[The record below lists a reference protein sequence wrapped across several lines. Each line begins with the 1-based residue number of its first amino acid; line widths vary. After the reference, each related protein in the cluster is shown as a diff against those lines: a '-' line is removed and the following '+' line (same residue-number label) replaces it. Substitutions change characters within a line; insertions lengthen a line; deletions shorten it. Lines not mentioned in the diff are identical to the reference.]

1 MSYKNVGFMPDIAYP
16 RSIYGMPKTHKT
28 SWLHGYI
35 EPLHCF
41 MVQPGDSFSLKLSN
55 IIRMS
60 TPLVPFMD
68 GIVMNVR
75 AVFVPMRLLWT
86 HWEEFI
92 GANKGAGYQ
101 QNTYL
106 FPAQSGVNLSKF
118 SSWNDYANLSL
129 SYKLGKNLHSIN
141 DVLTNTAQFGIP
153 WSVLKERGYYFIW
166 NKLFR
171 STQLQ
176 AEYSID
182 LSDGS
187 IFSTGGNNYRVAAVL
202 TSDVSGGV
210 PLSAN
215 VSGHKLL
222 QVNKMH
228 DYFVDN
234 CLSPQYGESVTIG
247 LSDYAPV
254 VTTDEESRWLAAK
267 DQPGLR
273 FAETTGGFAFASQV
287 LVTNDSAMVSGDGTL
302 QSNPA
307 NNPNAVPINLVAD
320 LTHATATTVNQLRYA
335 FATQRWLERANY
347 GGNNYYSIIAVHF
360 GITNPMARM
369 QMPEYLGGVDYNIN
383 VNQVTNQSG
392 FAAGTTTVLGE
403 VGAVSVTARKDDFIF
418 RKGFT
423 EFGFVYILAYTKH
436 YRSYGQ
442 GIPREDL
449 LVDNKYQL
457 MWPEFMN
464 IGDQKTLIA
473 EIFAGSQTPSDGFG
487 YQEAWAQ
494 YKFFHDTVT
503 GLLNPSLPSGA
514 LGQWSL
520 ADSYSQE
527 PNLSSAWIKEDR
539 NSISRVLKTGA
550 TGPDFIG
557 DFSFKYTASR
567 IINIKKLPG
576 LIDHVG
582 LM

>member
-1 MSYKNVGFMPDIAYP
+1 MSYKNVGFMPDIKYP
-16 RSIYGMPKTHKT
+16 RSIYSMPKTHKT

-41 MVQPGDSFSLKLSN
+41 RVQPGDTFSLKLSN

-75 AVFVPMRLLWT
+75 AVFVPLRLLWT
-86 HWEEFI
+86 NWEEFI

-101 QNTYL
+101 QNSYVL
-106 FPAQSGVNLSKF
+106 PAQGSVNLNSF
-118 SSWNDYANLSL
+118 STWQDYANLSL
-129 SYKLGKNLHSIN
+129 SYKLGKNLHSVN
-141 DVLTNTAQFGIP
+141 GVLTNT
-153 WSVLKERGYYFIW
+153 SVNCSPISILKERGYYFIW

-182 LSDGS
+182 YGGGSVVSDV
-187 IFSTGGNNYRVAAVL
+187 RVANVL
-202 TSDVSGGV
+202 TSDSKTDKYVF
-210 PLSAN
+210 
-215 VSGHKLL
+215 GHKLL
-222 QVNKMH
+222 KVNKMH

-234 CLSPQYGESVTIG
+234 CLSPQYGESVSIG
-247 LSDYAPV
+247 MADYAPIV
-254 VTTDEESRWLAAK
+254 CHPDDVTHALGNDTQIPGVLLTQGDNGALYFDEGELAVST
-267 DQPGLR
+267 GS
-273 FAETTGGFAFASQV
+273 TTGSYTA
-287 LVTNDSAMVSGDGTL
+287 GDFDT
-302 QSNPA
+302 
-307 NNPNAVPINLVAD
+307 VETNLVAD
-320 LTHATATTVNQLRYA
+320 LTRATATTVNQLRYA

-347 GGNNYYSIIAVHF
+347 GGNNYYAIIAVHY
-360 GITNPMARM
+360 GIINPMATM
-369 QMPEYLGGVDYNIN
+369 QMPEYLGGIDYNIN

-392 FAAGTTTVLGE
+392 FASGTTTVLGE

-418 RKGFT
+418 RKSFT
-423 EFGFVYILAYTKH
+423 EFGFVYILGYTKH

-449 LVDNKYQL
+449 LVDSKYQL

-464 IGDQKTLIA
+464 IGDQKTLID
-473 EIFAGSQTPSDGFG
+473 EIFAGTATPGQGFG
-487 YQEAWAQ
+487 YQEAWAE

-514 LGQWSL
+514 ALGQWSL
-520 ADSYSQE
+520 ADYYSSE
-527 PNLSSAWIKEDR
+527 PTLSSSWIQEDR
-539 NSISRVLKTGA
+539 NALTRVLKTGA
-550 TGPDFIG
+550 NGPDFIG
-557 DFSFKYTASR
+557 DFAFKYTASR

-582 LM
+582 LL

>member
-35 EPLHCF
+35 EPLHVF
-41 MVQPGDSFSLKLSN
+41 RVQPGDSFTLKLSN

-68 GIVMNVR
+68 GILMNVR
-75 AVFVPMRLLWT
+75 AVFVPLRLLWS

-101 QNTYL
+101 QNSYL
-106 FPAQSGVNLSKF
+106 LPAQEGVNLSGF
-118 SSWNDYANLSL
+118 SSWSDYANLSL
-129 SYKLGKNLHSIN
+129 SYKLGKNVH
-141 DVLTNTAQFGIP
+141 VLNNSLNNT
-153 WSVLKERGYYFIW
+153 SVYGAPMSLLKERGYYLIW

-182 LSDGS
+182 FGDGTVVS
-187 IFSTGGNNYRVAAVL
+187 NHRTGKVL
-202 TSDVSGGV
+202 TSDSSPVYGASV
-210 PLSAN
+210 F
-215 VSGHKLL
+215 GHKLL
-222 QVNKMH
+222 KVNKLH

-247 LSDYAPV
+247 LSDYAPIMMQNV
-254 VTTDEESRWLAAK
+254 NESATIAANSRFTVNNLEAIAKGAYSDVYGTDVGEI
-267 DQPGLR
+267 
-273 FAETTGGFAFASQV
+273 
-287 LVTNDSAMVSGDGTL
+287 GDT
-302 QSNPA
+302 
-307 NNPNAVPINLVAD
+307 VNLVAD
-320 LTHATATTVNQLRYA
+320 LTRATATTVNQLRYA

-347 GGNNYYSIIAVHF
+347 GGNNYYSIIAVHY
-360 GITNPMARM
+360 GIVNPMARM
-369 QMPEYLGGVDYNIN
+369 QMPEYLGGIEYNIN

-392 FAAGTTTVLGE
+392 FASGVTTDLGE

-418 RKGFT
+418 RKAFT
-423 EFGFVYILAYTKH
+423 EFGFVYILGYTKH

-457 MWPEFMN
+457 LWPEFMN

-473 EIFAGSQTPSDGFG
+473 EIFARSATPLQGFG
-487 YQEAWAQ
+487 YQEAWAE

-503 GLLNPSLPSGA
+503 GLLNPSLPSGS

-520 ADSYSQE
+520 ADNYASE
-527 PNLSSAWIKEDR
+527 PSLSSSWIQEDR
-539 NSISRVLKTGA
+539 NAISRVLKTGA

-557 DFSFKYTASR
+557 DFAFKYTASR

>member
-28 SWLHGYI
+28 SWLHGFI
-35 EPLHCF
+35 EPLHVF
-41 MVQPGDSFSLKLSN
+41 RVQPGDSFTLKLSN

-68 GIVMNVR
+68 GILMNVR
-75 AVFVPMRLLWT
+75 AVFVPMRLLWS

-101 QNTYL
+101 QNSYL
-106 FPAQSGVNLSKF
+106 FPATGKCSTSLWGGE
-118 SSWNDYANLSL
+118 WNDYANLSL
-129 SYKLGKNLHSIN
+129 SYKLGKNIHMIDKNAGGNVSCIPMSI
-141 DVLTNTAQFGIP
+141 
-153 WSVLKERGYYFIW
+153 LKERGYYLIW

-182 LSDGS
+182 FSDGILS
-187 IFSTGGNNYRVAAVL
+187 NGVRHARVL
-202 TSDVSGGV
+202 TSDSLTGQCVE
-210 PLSAN
+210 
-215 VSGHKLL
+215 HELL
-222 QVNKMH
+222 KVNKLH

-254 VTTDEESRWLAAK
+254 NIISNSGTIPAGTNLSTTAPVNAITPTVGSAVK
-267 DQPGLR
+267 
-273 FAETTGGFAFASQV
+273 FSNTTYTQGAH
-287 LVTNDSAMVSGDGTL
+287 
-302 QSNPA
+302 
-307 NNPNAVPINLVAD
+307 LVAD
-320 LTHATATTVNQLRYA
+320 LTEATATTVNQLRYA

-360 GITNPMARM
+360 GIVNPMARM
-369 QMPEYLGGVDYNIN
+369 QMPEYLGGIEYNIN

-392 FAAGTTTVLGE
+392 FDSGVTTNLGE

-418 RKGFT
+418 RKAST
-423 EFGFVYILAYTKH
+423 EFGFVYILGYTKH

-457 MWPEFMN
+457 LWPEFMN

-473 EIFAGSQTPSDGFG
+473 EIFAGSATPLQGFG
-487 YQEAWAQ
+487 YQEAWAE

-503 GLLNPSLPSGA
+503 GLLNPSLPSGS

-520 ADSYSQE
+520 ADNYTTE
-527 PNLSSAWIKEDR
+527 PNLSSSWIQEDR
-539 NSISRVLKTGA
+539 NAISRVLKTGA

-557 DFSFKYTASR
+557 DFAFKYTASR

>member
-1 MSYKNVGFMPDIAYP
+1 MPDINYP
-16 RSIYGMPKTHKT
+16 RSIYSMPKTHKT
-28 SWLHGYI
+28 SFLHGYI

-41 MVQPGDSFSLKLSN
+41 RVQPGDTFGLKLSN

-68 GIVMNVR
+68 GITFSVR
-75 AVFVPMRLLWT
+75 AVFVPLRLLWT

-101 QNTYL
+101 KNTYL
-106 FPAQSGVNLSKF
+106 MPANQINNLNNF
-118 SSWNDYANLSL
+118 SSWTEYANLSL
-129 SYKLGKNLHSIN
+129 SYKLGKNLHQIRNSLEN
-141 DVLTNTAQFGIP
+141 DFTIGVP
-153 WSVLKERGYYFIW
+153 YSVLKERGYYFIW

-182 LSDGS
+182 LGDGATTS
-187 IFSTGGNNYRVAAVL
+187 INGVSVRYAGIL
-202 TSDVSGGV
+202 TSETNKSRT
-210 PLSAN
+210 
-215 VSGHKLL
+215 GHKLL
-222 QVNKMH
+222 KVNKMH

-247 LSDYAPV
+247 LSDYAPIIGINGN
-254 VTTDEESRWLAAK
+254 ESAQIDA
-267 DQPGLR
+267 G
-273 FAETTGGFAFASQV
+273 TVMS
-287 LVTNDSAMVSGDGTL
+287 LVTEDDTAVGELTDLYGVHDYGGGSADTMRVY
-302 QSNPA
+302 
-307 NNPNAVPINLVAD
+307 AD
-320 LTHATATTVNQLRYA
+320 LTRATATTVNQLRYA

-347 GGNNYYSIIAVHF
+347 GGNNYYAIIGVHF
-360 GITNPMARM
+360 GIQNPMATM
-369 QMPEYLGGVDYNIN
+369 QMPQYLGGVEYNIN

-392 FAAGTTTVLGE
+392 FASGTTTVLGE

-418 RKGFT
+418 RHSFT
-423 EFGFVYILAYTKH
+423 EFGFVYILGYTRH
-436 YRSYGQ
+436 FRSYGQ

-457 MWPEFMN
+457 LWPEFMN

-473 EIFAGSQTPSDGFG
+473 EIFAGSDTPLQGFG
-487 YQEAWAQ
+487 YQESWAE

-503 GLLNPSLPSGA
+503 GLMNPSLPSGA

-520 ADSYSQE
+520 ADNYPSE
-527 PNLSSAWIKEDR
+527 PSLSSAWIEEDR
-539 NSISRVLKTGA
+539 DAISRVLKTGA
-550 TGPDFIG
+550 TGPDFIA
-557 DFSFKYTASR
+557 DFNFKYTASR
-567 IINIKKLPG
+567 IINIRKLPG

-582 LM
+582 LL

>member
-35 EPLHCF
+35 EPLHVF
-41 MVQPGDSFSLKLSN
+41 RVQPGDSFTLKLSN

-68 GIVMNVR
+68 GILMNVR
-75 AVFVPMRLLWT
+75 AVFVPMRLLWN

-101 QNTYL
+101 QNSYIL
-106 FPAQSGVNLSKF
+106 PAQQGVNLSGF
-118 SSWNDYANLSL
+118 SSWSDYANLSL
-129 SYKLGKNLHSIN
+129 SYKLGKNFHTIRNSLS
-141 DVLTNTAQFGIP
+141 DSVAFGP
-153 WSVLKERGYYFIW
+153 AFSLLKERGYYFIW

-182 LSDGS
+182 LGDG
-187 IFSTGGNNYRVAAVL
+187 ITGVDSGVTHRYAKVL
-202 TSDVSGGV
+202 TSDSSSTTRVC
-210 PLSAN
+210 
-215 VSGHKLL
+215 HKLL
-222 QVNKMH
+222 KVNKLH

-254 VTTDEESRWLAAK
+254 GVLNTGLANVAQLTDSNIGGTTDSIDPNEFAPLY
-267 DQPGLR
+267 GLY
-273 FAETTGGFAFASQV
+273 Q
-287 LVTNDSAMVSGDGTL
+287 GTPV
-302 QSNPA
+302 QTEK
-307 NNPNAVPINLVAD
+307 LVAD
-320 LTHATATTVNQLRYA
+320 LTQATATTVNQLRYA

-347 GGNNYYSIIAVHF
+347 GGNNYYSIIAVHY
-360 GITNPMARM
+360 GIVNPMARM
-369 QMPEYLGGVDYNIN
+369 QMPEYLGGIEYNIN

-392 FAAGTTTVLGE
+392 FASGVTTDLGE

-418 RKGFT
+418 RKAFT
-423 EFGFVYILAYTKH
+423 EFGFVYILGYTKH

-457 MWPEFMN
+457 LWPEFMN

-473 EIFAGSQTPSDGFG
+473 EIFAGSATPLQGFG
-487 YQEAWAQ
+487 YQEAWAE

-503 GLLNPSLPSGA
+503 GLLNPSLPSGS

-520 ADSYSQE
+520 ADNYSSE
-527 PNLSSAWIKEDR
+527 PNLSSSWIQEDR
-539 NSISRVLKTGA
+539 NAISRVLKTGA

-557 DFSFKYTASR
+557 DFAFKYTASR

>member
-1 MSYKNVGFMPDIAYP
+1 MSYKNVGFMPDINYP
-16 RSIYGMPKTHKT
+16 RSIYHMPKTHKT

-41 MVQPGDSFSLKLSN
+41 RVQPGDTFGLKLSN

-68 GIVMNVR
+68 GITMSVR
-75 AVFVPMRLLWT
+75 AVFVPMRLLWN

-101 QNTYL
+101 QNSYL
-106 FPAQSGVNLSKF
+106 MPAQDGVNLSKF
-118 SSWNDYANLSL
+118 SDWSDYANLCL
-129 SYKLGKNLHSIN
+129 SYKLGKNLHSITPSLN
-141 DVLTNTAQFGIP
+141 NTNVYGPA

-176 AEYSID
+176 SEYSID
-182 LSDGS
+182 LGDG
-187 IFSTGGNNYRVAAVL
+187 IVYDGHRRAKVL
-202 TSDVSGGV
+202 TDDNNQPVNTV
-210 PLSAN
+210 
-215 VSGHKLL
+215 GHKLL
-222 QVNKMH
+222 KVNKMH

-247 LSDYAPV
+247 ISDYAPV
-254 VTTDEESRWLAAK
+254 YGLSDENDDPIMHDIGDA
-267 DQPGLR
+267 R
-273 FAETTGGFAFASQV
+273 FA
-287 LVTNDSAMVSGDGTL
+287 DSLG
-302 QSNPA
+302 
-307 NNPNAVPINLVAD
+307 NPNSGGLGTNSGGSLVLEVGTPGTTPVTIGKTNLVAD
-320 LTHATATTVNQLRYA
+320 LTQATAATVNQLRYA

-347 GGNNYYSIIAVHF
+347 GGNNYYAIIGVHF
-360 GITNPMARM
+360 GIQNPMATM
-369 QMPEYLGGVDYNIN
+369 QMPQYLGGVEYNIN

-392 FAAGTTTVLGE
+392 FASGTTTVLGE

-418 RKGFT
+418 RHSFT
-423 EFGFVYILAYTKH
+423 EFGFVYILGYTRH
-436 YRSYGQ
+436 FRSYGQ

-457 MWPEFMN
+457 LWPEFMN

-473 EIFAGSQTPSDGFG
+473 EIFAGSDTPLQGFG
-487 YQEAWAQ
+487 YQEAWAE

-520 ADSYSQE
+520 ADYYSTE
-527 PNLSSAWIKEDR
+527 PTLSSAWIQEDR
-539 NSISRVLKTGA
+539 NAISRVLKTGA

-582 LM
+582 LL

>member
-1 MSYKNVGFMPDIAYP
+1 MGYKNVGFMPDITYP
-16 RSIYGMPKTHKT
+16 RSIYSMPKTHKT
-28 SWLHGYI
+28 SFLHGYI

-41 MVQPGDSFSLKLSN
+41 RVQPGDTFGLKLSN

-68 GIVMNVR
+68 GITFSVR
-75 AVFVPMRLLWT
+75 AVFVPMRLLWS

-106 FPAQSGVNLSKF
+106 MPANSLVNLNAF
-118 SSWNDYANLSL
+118 SDWSEYANLSL
-129 SYKLGKNLHSIN
+129 SYKLGKNLHCVRN
-141 DVLTNTAQFGIP
+141 VLTPGESNSAPFSI
-153 WSVLKERGYYFIW
+153 LKERGYYFIW

-182 LSDGS
+182 LADGTAYQGS
-187 IFSTGGNNYRVAAVL
+187 RLANVL
-202 TSDVSGGV
+202 TGDAGSTKSRC
-210 PLSAN
+210 
-215 VSGHKLL
+215 GHKLL
-222 QVNKMH
+222 KVNKMH

-247 LSDYAPV
+247 LSDYAPIIAQNGN
-254 VTTDEESRWLAAK
+254 ESATVETLE
-267 DQPGLR
+267 D
-273 FAETTGGFAFASQV
+273 FAIQVKEDIEVGEYSDAFGHSS
-287 LVTNDSAMVSGDGTL
+287 LGD
-302 QSNPA
+302 N
-307 NNPNAVPINLVAD
+307 INLFAD
-320 LTHATATTVNQLRYA
+320 LTRATATTVNQLRYA

-347 GGNNYYSIIAVHF
+347 GGNNYYAIIGVHY
-360 GITNPMARM
+360 GIQNPMATM
-369 QMPEYLGGVDYNIN
+369 QMPQYLGGVEYNIN

-392 FAAGTTTVLGE
+392 FASGTTTVLGE

-418 RKGFT
+418 RHSFT
-423 EFGFVYILAYTKH
+423 EFGFVYILGYTRH
-436 YRSYGQ
+436 FRSYGQ

-457 MWPEFMN
+457 LWPEFMN

-473 EIFAGSQTPSDGFG
+473 EIFAGSDTPLQGFG
-487 YQEAWAQ
+487 YQEAWAE
-494 YKFFHDTVT
+494 YKFFHDTVS

-520 ADSYSQE
+520 ADKYNSE
-527 PNLSSAWIKEDR
+527 PSLSSAWIQEDR
-539 NSISRVLKTGA
+539 DAITRVLKTGA
-550 TGPDFIG
+550 AGPDFIA
-557 DFSFKYTASR
+557 DFNFKYTASR
-567 IINIKKLPG
+567 IINIRKLPG

-582 LM
+582 LL

>member
-1 MSYKNVGFMPDIAYP
+1 MPDIDYP
-16 RSIYGMPKTHKT
+16 RSIYSMPKSHKT

-35 EPLHCF
+35 EPLHVF
-41 MVQPGDSFSLKLSN
+41 RVQPGDSFSLKLSN

-68 GIVMNVR
+68 GIVMNIR
-75 AVFVPMRLLWT
+75 AVFVPLRLLWS

-101 QNTYL
+101 QNEYL
-106 FPAQSGVNLSKF
+106 LPANGVVNLSGF
-118 SSWNDYANLSL
+118 STWADYANLSL
-129 SYKLGKNLHSIN
+129 SYKLGKNLHAITSSIAN
-141 DVLTNTAQFGIP
+141 ADVACAP
-153 WSVLKERGYYFIW
+153 YSVLKERGYYFIW

-176 AEYSID
+176 AEYSIS
-182 LSDGS
+182 LADGAVD
-187 IFSTGGNNYRVAAVL
+187 NANYRYANVL
-202 TSDVSGGV
+202 TGD
-210 PLSAN
+210 SAN
-215 VSGHKLL
+215 NTTISCHKLL
-222 QVNKMH
+222 KVNKMH

-254 VTTDEESRWLAAK
+254 KLEAIATAD
-267 DQPGLR
+267 
-273 FAETTGGFAFASQV
+273 GGS
-287 LVTNDSAMVSGDGTL
+287 
-302 QSNPA
+302 PA
-307 NNPNAVPINLVAD
+307 NDAISGFTAIDAMALPGDQSALTATGTDATSKLVVD
-320 LTHATATTVNQLRYA
+320 LTQATAATVNQLRNA

-360 GITNPMARM
+360 GIVNPMATM
-369 QMPEYLGGVDYNIN
+369 QMPEYLGGCSYNIN

-392 FAAGTTTVLGE
+392 FASGVTTVLGE

-418 RKGFT
+418 RKAFT
-423 EFGFVYILAYTKH
+423 EFGFVYILGYTKH
-436 YRSYGQ
+436 FRSYGQ

-457 MWPEFMN
+457 LWPEFMN
-464 IGDQKTLIA
+464 LGDQKTFIA
-473 EIFAGSQTPSDGFG
+473 EIFAGSQTPLQGFG
-487 YQEAWAQ
+487 YQEAWAE
-494 YKFFHDTVT
+494 YKFFHDTVS

-520 ADSYSQE
+520 ADSYGNE
-527 PNLSSAWIKEDR
+527 PSLSSSWIQEDR
-539 NSISRVLKTGA
+539 NAISRVLKTGA

-557 DFSFKYTASR
+557 DFAFKYTASR

-582 LM
+582 LL

>member
-16 RSIYGMPKTHKT
+16 RSIYSMPKTHKT

-35 EPLHCF
+35 EPLHVF
-41 MVQPGDSFSLKLSN
+41 RVQPGDSFTLKLSN

-68 GIVMNVR
+68 GIIMNVR
-75 AVFVPMRLLWT
+75 AVFVPLRLLWS

-101 QNTYL
+101 QNSYIL
-106 FPAQSGVNLSKF
+106 PAQSPVNLSGF
-118 SSWNDYANLSL
+118 SSWSDYANLSL
-129 SYKLGKNLHSIN
+129 SYKLGKSLHSIKN
-141 DVLTNTAQFGIP
+141 DLNNTAVGGVPF
-153 WSVLKERGYYFIW
+153 SLLKERGYYFIW

-182 LSDGS
+182 FGDGVKTNHQILGPIS
-187 IFSTGGNNYRVAAVL
+187 EANVL
-202 TSDVSGGV
+202 TSDTGNTVKRCC
-210 PLSAN
+210 
-215 VSGHKLL
+215 HKLL
-222 QVNKMH
+222 KVNKLH

-234 CLSPQYGESVTIG
+234 CLAPQYGESVTIG

-254 VTTDEESRWLAAK
+254 KLLPDVVGTKIDAESELALKAGADISADSETPALAK
-267 DQPGLR
+267 WQY
-273 FAETTGGFAFASQV
+273 EAS
-287 LVTNDSAMVSGDGTL
+287 GYGTF
-302 QSNPA
+302 
-307 NNPNAVPINLVAD
+307 VAD
-320 LTHATATTVNQLRYA
+320 LTQATAATVNQLRYA

-347 GGNNYYSIIAVHF
+347 GGNNYYSIIAVHY
-360 GITNPMARM
+360 GIVNPMARM
-369 QMPEYLGGVDYNIN
+369 QMPEYLGGIEYNIN

-392 FAAGTTTVLGE
+392 FASGVTTDLGE

-418 RKGFT
+418 RKAFT
-423 EFGFVYILAYTKH
+423 EFGFVYILGYTKH

-457 MWPEFMN
+457 LWPEFMN

-473 EIFAGSQTPSDGFG
+473 EIFAGSATPLQGFG
-487 YQEAWAQ
+487 YQEAWAE

-503 GLLNPSLPSGA
+503 GLLNPSLPSGS

-520 ADSYSQE
+520 ADNYTSE
-527 PNLSSAWIKEDR
+527 PSLSSSWIQEDR
-539 NSISRVLKTGA
+539 NAISRVLKTGA

-557 DFSFKYTASR
+557 DFAFKYTASR

>member
-16 RSIYGMPKTHKT
+16 RSIYSMPKTHKT

-35 EPLHCF
+35 EPLHVF
-41 MVQPGDSFSLKLSN
+41 RVQPGDSFTLKLSN

-68 GIVMNVR
+68 GILMNVR

-101 QNTYL
+101 QNSYIL
-106 FPAQSGVNLSKF
+106 PAQSATNLSNF
-118 SSWNDYANLSL
+118 SDWSEYANLSL
-129 SYKLGKNLHSIN
+129 SYKLGKNIHSIN
-141 DVLTNTAQFGIP
+141 NSLSNTVNGVP

-176 AEYSID
+176 SEYSIEFG
-182 LSDGS
+182 DGNIYTS
-187 IFSTGGNNYRVAAVL
+187 GGVTYHTGKIL
-202 TSDVSGGV
+202 TSDSTTN
-210 PLSAN
+210 LIC
-215 VSGHKLL
+215 GHKLL
-222 QVNKMH
+222 KVNKLH

-234 CLSPQYGESVTIG
+234 CLSPQYGDSVTIG

-254 VTTDEESRWLAAK
+254 GILRNGNGPDPLTAGTDMSSNDDVPDNGYLALKANTNINK
-267 DQPGLR
+267 FGP
-273 FAETTGGFAFASQV
+273 FKSV
-287 LVTNDSAMVSGDGTL
+287 LYQSGSGDMDAGD
-302 QSNPA
+302 
-307 NNPNAVPINLVAD
+307 LVAD
-320 LTHATATTVNQLRYA
+320 LTKATAATVNQLRYA

-360 GITNPMARM
+360 GIVNPMARM
-369 QMPEYLGGVDYNIN
+369 QMPEYLGGIEYNIN

-392 FAAGTTTVLGE
+392 FASGVTTDLGE

-418 RKGFT
+418 RKAFT
-423 EFGFVYILAYTKH
+423 EFGFVYILGYTKH

-457 MWPEFMN
+457 LWPEFMN
-464 IGDQKTLIA
+464 IGDQKTLIG
-473 EIFAGSQTPSDGFG
+473 EIFAGSATPLQGFG
-487 YQEAWAQ
+487 YQEAWAE

-503 GLLNPSLPSGA
+503 GLLNPSLPSGS

-520 ADSYSQE
+520 ADNYTTE
-527 PNLSSAWIKEDR
+527 PNLSSSWIQEDR
-539 NSISRVLKTGA
+539 NAISRVLKTGA
-550 TGPDFIG
+550 NGPDFIG
-557 DFSFKYTASR
+557 DFAFKYTASR

>member
-1 MSYKNVGFMPDIAYP
+1 MSYQNVGFMPDINYP
-16 RSIYGMPKTHKT
+16 RSIYHMPKTHKT

-41 MVQPGDSFSLKLSN
+41 RVQPGDTFGLKLSN

-68 GIVMNVR
+68 GITMSVR
-75 AVFVPMRLLWT
+75 AVFVPMRLLWN

-106 FPAQSGVNLSKF
+106 MPVNQGVNLFGF
-118 SSWNDYANLSL
+118 SSWDDYANLSL
-129 SYKLGKNLHSIN
+129 SYKLGKNLHSIRN
-141 DVLTNTAQFGIP
+141 VLTNGDTFGP
-153 WSVLKERGYYFIW
+153 AFSLLKERGYYFIW

-176 AEYSID
+176 PEYSID
-182 LSDGS
+182 FGDGLTAS
-187 IFSTGGNNYRVAAVL
+187 SGGLTYRVGKVL
-202 TSDVSGGV
+202 TSDSSPKDRVC
-210 PLSAN
+210 
-215 VSGHKLL
+215 HKLL
-222 QVNKMH
+222 KVNKMH

-247 LSDYAPV
+247 MSDYAPV
-254 VTTDEESRWLAAK
+254 YAQSGADSLTGATDLS
-267 DQPGLR
+267 GLEIR
-273 FAETTGGFAFASQV
+273 EYYGSAWQTPDANKGFLGHDNSGEV
-287 LVTNDSAMVSGDGTL
+287 WSNDDG
-302 QSNPA
+302 SDF
-307 NNPNAVPINLVAD
+307 VPSKLITPSNLVAD
-320 LTHATATTVNQLRYA
+320 LTKATATTVNQLRYA

-347 GGNNYYSIIAVHF
+347 GGNNYYAIIGVHF
-360 GITNPMARM
+360 GIQNPMATM
-369 QMPEYLGGVDYNIN
+369 QMPQYLGGVEYNIN

-392 FAAGTTTVLGE
+392 FESGTTTVLGE

-418 RKGFT
+418 RHSFT
-423 EFGFVYILAYTKH
+423 EFGFVYILGYTRH
-436 YRSYGQ
+436 FRSYGQ

-449 LVDNKYQL
+449 LVDNKYEL
-457 MWPEFMN
+457 LWPEFMN

-473 EIFAGSQTPSDGFG
+473 EIFAGSDTPLQGFG
-487 YQEAWAQ
+487 YQEAWAE

-514 LGQWSL
+514 LSQWSL
-520 ADSYSQE
+520 ADNYVTE
-527 PNLSSAWIKEDR
+527 PSLSSAWIQEDR
-539 NSISRVLKTGA
+539 NAISRVLKTGA
-550 TGPDFIG
+550 NGPDFIG

-582 LM
+582 LL

>member
-1 MSYKNVGFMPDIAYP
+1 MSYKNVGFMPDINYP
-16 RSIYGMPKTHKT
+16 RSIYQMPKTHKT
-28 SWLHGYI
+28 SMLHGFI
-35 EPLHCF
+35 EPLHVF
-41 MVQPGDSFSLKLSN
+41 RVMPGDSFSLKVSD

-68 GIVMNVR
+68 GIVFNIR
-75 AVFVPMRLLWT
+75 AVFVPMRLLWN

-101 QNTYL
+101 QNNYL
-106 FPAQSGVNLSKF
+106 FPANEEICLKDF
-118 SSWNDYANLSL
+118 SSVNDYANLSL
-129 SYKLGKNLHSIN
+129 SYKLGKNLHNRVTISSDSTVRGLPVSI
-141 DVLTNTAQFGIP
+141 
-153 WSVLKERGYYFIW
+153 LKERGYYFIW

-182 LSDGS
+182 LGDGQL
-187 IFSTGGNNYRVAAVL
+187 TGSPGYYRWANVL
-202 TSDVSGGV
+202 TSDGGV
-210 PLSAN
+210 QN
-215 VSGHKLL
+215 KVFGHKLL
-222 QVNKMH
+222 KVNKMH

-234 CLSPQYGESVTIG
+234 CLSPQYGESVEIG

-254 VTTDEESRWLAAK
+254 GVLRNEYGPNPLTVGTDMSSQNTTPDNGYLALEANTAANEFGPFKSVLYES
-267 DQPGLR
+267 G
-273 FAETTGGFAFASQV
+273 E
-287 LVTNDSAMVSGDGTL
+287 GDYDAGK
-302 QSNPA
+302 
-307 NNPNAVPINLVAD
+307 IVAD
-320 LTHATATTVNQLRYA
+320 LTKATATTVNQLRYA

-347 GGNNYYSIIAVHF
+347 GGNNYYSIIAVHY
-360 GITNPMARM
+360 GIINPMASM
-369 QMPEYLGGVDYNIN
+369 QMPEYLGGISYNLN

-392 FAAGTTTVLGE
+392 FESGTTTVLGE

-436 YRSYGQ
+436 FRSYGQ

-457 MWPEFMN
+457 LWPEFMN

-473 EIFAGSQTPSDGFG
+473 EIFAGSDNPSNGFG
-487 YQEAWAQ
+487 YQESWAE

-503 GLLNPSLPSGA
+503 GLMNPSLPSGS
-514 LGQWSL
+514 LGQWTL
-520 ADSYSQE
+520 ADNYESE
-527 PNLSSAWIKEDR
+527 PSLSSSWIQEDR
-539 NSISRVLKTGA
+539 NAISRVLKTGA
-550 TGPDFIG
+550 TGPDFIA
-557 DFSFKYTASR
+557 DFSFKYTVSR
-567 IINIKKLPG
+567 IINIRKLPG

-582 LM
+582 LL

>member
-28 SWLHGYI
+28 SWLHGFI

-41 MVQPGDSFSLKLSN
+41 LVQPGDSFALKLSN

-75 AVFVPMRLLWT
+75 AVYVPLRLLWT
-86 HWEEFI
+86 HWEEYI

-101 QNTYL
+101 QNSYIL
-106 FPAQSGVNLSKF
+106 PAQGAVNLSGF

-129 SYKLGKNLHSIN
+129 SYKLGKNFHSIN
-141 DVLTNTAQFGIP
+141 NALTDNGVLGIP

-182 LSDGS
+182 LGDGD
-187 IFSTGGNNYRVAAVL
+187 TGSSGGVTYRRANIL
-202 TSDVSGGV
+202 TSDGKA
-210 PLSAN
+210 SA
-215 VSGHKLL
+215 SICGHKLL

-254 VTTDEESRWLAAK
+254 ITTDDQDYWTPAK
-267 DQPGLR
+267 DQPSLL
-273 FAETTGGFAFASQV
+273 FQDTTGGFGFASKV
-287 LVTNDSAMVSGDGTL
+287 LVTDGDSALSGDGTL
-302 QSNPA
+302 QSNPGA
-307 NNPNAVPINLVAD
+307 TPHAVPINLVAD
-320 LTHATATTVNQLRYA
+320 LTKATATTVNQLRYA

-392 FAAGTTTVLGE
+392 FQAGTTTVLGE

-457 MWPEFMN
+457 LWPEFMN

-473 EIFAGSQTPSDGFG
+473 EIFAGSSTPSQGFG
-487 YQEAWAQ
+487 YQESWAQ

-520 ADSYSQE
+520 ADYYSSE
-527 PNLSSAWIKEDR
+527 PTLSSAWIKEDR

-582 LM
+582 LL

>member
-16 RSIYGMPKTHKT
+16 RSIFGMPKTHKT
-28 SWLHGYI
+28 SWLHGDLV
-35 EPLHCF
+35 PLHCF
-41 MVQPGDSFSLKLSN
+41 RVQPGDSFSLKLSN

-101 QNTYL
+101 QNTYIL
-106 FPAQSGVNLSKF
+106 PAQEYVNLNKF
-118 SSWNDYANLSL
+118 TSWANYANSSL
-129 SYKLGKNLHSIN
+129 SYQLGKNLHVIN
-141 DVLTNTAQFGIP
+141 NSLNNIAVGGVPF
-153 WSVLKERGYYFIW
+153 SVLKERGYYFIW

-176 AEYSID
+176 AEYSVEFG
-182 LSDGS
+182 DGQ
-187 IFSTGGNNYRVAAVL
+187 IGHNDGVAYRYAKIL
-202 TSDVSGGV
+202 TSDSD
-210 PLSAN
+210 SKDIT
-215 VSGHKLL
+215 GHRLL
-222 QVNKMH
+222 KVNKMH

-254 VTTDEESRWLAAK
+254 VVQHSTAYPNNGYRVLGVDPGSDWNTAGEDDLSVRGLSFSNNVDTQDDTSFLA
-267 DQPGLR
+267 
-273 FAETTGGFAFASQV
+273 
-287 LVTNDSAMVSGDGTL
+287 
-302 QSNPA
+302 
-307 NNPNAVPINLVAD
+307 PNKSVKIVAD
-320 LTHATATTVNQLRYA
+320 LTRATATTVNQLRYA

-360 GITNPMARM
+360 GIMNPMATM
-369 QMPEYLGGVDYNIN
+369 QMPEYLGGVEYNIN

-392 FAAGTTTVLGE
+392 FASGTTTVLGE

-423 EFGFVYILAYTKH
+423 EFGFVYILGYTKH
-436 YRSYGQ
+436 FRSYGQ

-449 LVDNKYQL
+449 LVDDKYQL

-473 EIFAGSQTPSDGFG
+473 EIFAGSLTPSQGFG
-487 YQEAWAQ
+487 FQESWAE
-494 YKFFHDTVT
+494 YKFFHDTVS
-503 GLLNPSLPSGA
+503 GLLNPSLPSGS

-520 ADSYSQE
+520 ADSYATE
-527 PNLSSAWIKEDR
+527 PSLSSSWLQEDR
-539 NSISRVLKTGA
+539 NAISRVLKTGA

-582 LM
+582 LL

>member
-1 MSYKNVGFMPDIAYP
+1 MPDINYP
-16 RSIYGMPKTHKT
+16 RSIYKMPKTHKT
-28 SWLHGYI
+28 SFLHGFI
-35 EPLHCF
+35 EPLHVF
-41 MVQPGDSFSLKLSN
+41 RVQPGDSISLKLSD

-68 GIVMNVR
+68 GIIMNVR
-75 AVFVPMRLLWT
+75 AVFVPMRLLWN

-106 FPAQSGVNLSKF
+106 FPANGPVHLSKF
-118 SSWNDYANLSL
+118 SSWSDYANLSL
-129 SYKLGKNLHSIN
+129 SYKLGKNLHAIKGDLN
-141 DVLTNTAQFGIP
+141 DSATNGPA

-176 AEYSID
+176 PEYSID
-182 LSDGS
+182 FGDGAVSPQGVRYAS
-187 IFSTGGNNYRVAAVL
+187 IL
-202 TSDVSGGV
+202 TSDS
-210 PLSAN
+210 PSAGTFLTDKIC
-215 VSGHKLL
+215 GHKLL
-222 QVNKMH
+222 KVNKLH

-254 VTTDEESRWLAAK
+254 IGTTNYFGSSVQENEELSIRNMDDIDNANS
-267 DQPGLR
+267 
-273 FAETTGGFAFASQV
+273 TTRLEWQFGANASGQ
-287 LVTNDSAMVSGDGTL
+287 
-302 QSNPA
+302 
-307 NNPNAVPINLVAD
+307 LVAD
-320 LTHATATTVNQLRYA
+320 LTKATATTVNQLRYA

-360 GITNPMARM
+360 GIVNPMARM
-369 QMPEYLGGVDYNIN
+369 QMPEYLGGLEYNIN

-392 FAAGTTTVLGE
+392 FESGVTTSLGE

-423 EFGFVYILAYTKH
+423 EFGFVYILGYTKH
-436 YRSYGQ
+436 FRSYGQ

-473 EIFAGSQTPSDGFG
+473 EIFAGSNTPSAGFG
-487 YQEAWAQ
+487 YQEAWAE

-503 GLLNPSLPSGA
+503 GLLNPSLPSGS

-520 ADSYSQE
+520 ADNYSQE
-527 PNLSSAWIKEDR
+527 PNLSSAWIQEDR
-539 NSISRVLKTGA
+539 NAISRVLKTGA
-550 TGPDFIG
+550 NGPDFIG
-557 DFSFKYTASR
+557 DFAFDYSVSR

>member
-16 RSIYGMPKTHKT
+16 RSIYTMPKTHKT
-28 SWLHGYI
+28 SWLHGFI
-35 EPLHCF
+35 EPLHVF
-41 MVQPGDSFSLKLSN
+41 RVQPGDSFTLKLYN

-68 GIVMNVR
+68 GILMNVR
-75 AVFVPMRLLWT
+75 AVYVPMRLLWT

-106 FPAQSGVNLSKF
+106 LPATGKCSTALWGGT
-118 SSWNDYANLSL
+118 WDDYANLSL
-129 SYKLGKNLHSIN
+129 SYKLGKNIHMIDKTAVGNVNCVPMSI
-141 DVLTNTAQFGIP
+141 
-153 WSVLKERGYYFIW
+153 LKERGYYFIW

-176 AEYSID
+176 SEYSID
-182 LSDGS
+182 FSDGLVS
-187 IFSTGGNNYRVAAVL
+187 NGIRQARVL
-202 TSDVSGGV
+202 TSDNLTGK
-210 PLSAN
+210 ATE
-215 VSGHKLL
+215 HELL
-222 QVNKMH
+222 KVNKLH

-234 CLSPQYGESVTIG
+234 CLSPQYGQSVTIG
-247 LSDYAPV
+247 LSDFAPV
-254 VTTDEESRWLAAK
+254 VVAPTSASGAVGTSALSIGRLSTTPSSLTVGEIDPVGIGLSSTAAGNRA
-267 DQPGLR
+267 P
-273 FAETTGGFAFASQV
+273 
-287 LVTNDSAMVSGDGTL
+287 
-302 QSNPA
+302 
-307 NNPNAVPINLVAD
+307 LVAD
-320 LTHATATTVNQLRYA
+320 LTQATAATVNQLRYA

-360 GITNPMARM
+360 GIVNPMATM
-369 QMPEYLGGVDYNIN
+369 QMPEYLGGIEYNIN

-392 FAAGTTTVLGE
+392 FASGVTTDLGE

-418 RKGFT
+418 RKAFT
-423 EFGFVYILAYTKH
+423 EFGFVYILGYTKH
-436 YRSYGQ
+436 FRSYGQ

-449 LVDNKYQL
+449 LVDNKYEL
-457 MWPEFMN
+457 LWPEFMN

-473 EIFAGSQTPSDGFG
+473 EIFAGSATPLQGFG
-487 YQEAWAQ
+487 FQEAWAE

-503 GLLNPSLPSGA
+503 GLLNPSLPSGS

-520 ADSYSQE
+520 ADNYTSE
-527 PNLSSAWIKEDR
+527 PNLSSSWISEDR
-539 NSISRVLKTGA
+539 NAISRVLKTGV

-557 DFSFKYTASR
+557 DFAFKYTASR

>member
-75 AVFVPMRLLWT
+75 AVFVPMRLIWT

-101 QNTYL
+101 TNSYL
-106 FPAQSGVNLSKF
+106 LPANQVVALNGF
-118 SSWNDYANLSL
+118 DSWNDYANLSL
-129 SYKLGKNLHSIN
+129 SYKLGKNLHVVRNNLEANNS
-141 DVLTNTAQFGIP
+141 FMSP
-153 WSVLKERGYYFIW
+153 YSVLKERGYYFIW

-176 AEYSID
+176 SEYSID
-182 LSDGS
+182 FGDGTTSVISDH
-187 IFSTGGNNYRVAAVL
+187 TYRIAGIL
-202 TSDVSGGV
+202 TSDTNSTKRC
-210 PLSAN
+210 
-215 VSGHKLL
+215 GHKLL

-267 DQPGLR
+267 DRPGLR
-273 FAETTGGFAFASQV
+273 LAETTGGFAWSSQV
-287 LVTNDSAMVSGDGTL
+287 LVTNDNAMLTSDGIL
-302 QSNPA
+302 QANPG

-320 LTHATATTVNQLRYA
+320 LTQATATTVNQLRYA

-360 GITNPMARM
+360 GVTNPMARM

-442 GIPREDL
+442 GFPREDL

-464 IGDQKTLIA
+464 IGDQKTLIE
-473 EIFAGSQTPSDGFG
+473 EIFAGTATPGVGFG

-520 ADSYSQE
+520 ADYYSSE

-539 NSISRVLKTGA
+539 NAISRVLKTGA

-582 LM
+582 LL

>member
-1 MSYKNVGFMPDIAYP
+1 MSYKNVGYMPDINYP
-16 RSIYGMPKTHKT
+16 RSIYSMPKTHKT
-28 SWLHGYI
+28 SWLHGYL
-35 EPLHCF
+35 EPLHVF
-41 MVQPGDSFSLKLSN
+41 RVQPGDTFSLKLSN

-75 AVFVPMRLLWT
+75 AVFVPCRLLWN

-106 FPAQSGVNLSKF
+106 FPAQQGVNLNKF
-118 SSWNDYANLSL
+118 SSWNQYANLSL
-129 SYKLGKNLHSIN
+129 SYKLGKNLHSIRN
-141 DVLTNTAQFGIP
+141 GLENTYSAGAPFSI
-153 WSVLKERGYYFIW
+153 LKERGYYFIW

-176 AEYSID
+176 PEYSID
-182 LSDGS
+182 FTDGS
-187 IFSTGGNNYRVAAVL
+187 TALVDGTVYRQASVL
-202 TSDVSGGV
+202 TSDSNQ
-210 PLSAN
+210 SRN
-215 VSGHKLL
+215 VCGHTLL
-222 QVNKMH
+222 RVNKMH

-247 LSDYAPV
+247 LSDYAPIGIIPNGIGLEAGDNISYGSESQIGRFLYADEDAAAGSYSPV
-254 VTTDEESRWLAAK
+254 ELGVNDGLATT
-267 DQPGLR
+267 LR
-273 FAETTGGFAFASQV
+273 RGR
-287 LVTNDSAMVSGDGTL
+287 
-302 QSNPA
+302 
-307 NNPNAVPINLVAD
+307 LVAD
-320 LTHATATTVNQLRYA
+320 LTQATAATVNQLRYA

-347 GGNNYYSIIAVHF
+347 GGNNYYAILAVHY
-360 GITNPMARM
+360 GIINPMATL
-369 QMPEYLGGVDYNIN
+369 QMPEYLGGIDYNIN

-392 FAAGTTTVLGE
+392 FDSGVTTVLGE

-418 RKGFT
+418 RKSFT
-423 EFGFVYILAYTKH
+423 DFGFVYILGYTKH
-436 YRSYGQ
+436 FRSYGQ

-449 LVDNKYQL
+449 LVDNKYQI

-473 EIFAGSQTPSDGFG
+473 EIFAGSSTPLQGFG
-487 YQEAWAQ
+487 YQESWAE

-520 ADSYSQE
+520 ADYYTQE
-527 PNLSSAWIKEDR
+527 PTLSSSWILEDR
-539 NSISRVLKTGA
+539 NAISRVLKTGA

-582 LM
+582 LL

>member
-1 MSYKNVGFMPDIAYP
+1 MSYKNVGFMPDIDYP
-16 RSIYGMPKTHKT
+16 RSIYSMPKSHKT

-41 MVQPGDSFSLKLSN
+41 RVQPGDSFSLKLSN

-75 AVFVPMRLLWT
+75 AVFVPLRLLWN

-101 QNTYL
+101 QTEYL
-106 FPAQSGVNLSKF
+106 FPANEEFCLKNFTDV
-118 SSWNDYANLSL
+118 NDYANLSL
-129 SYKLGKNLHSIN
+129 SYKLGKNLHNRVTIGQDATVRGLPVS
-141 DVLTNTAQFGIP
+141 L
-153 WSVLKERGYYFIW
+153 LKERGYYFIW

-176 AEYSID
+176 PEYSID
-182 LSDGS
+182 FGDGGA
-187 IFSTGGNNYRVAAVL
+187 TGSPNFYRFANVL
-202 TSDVSGGV
+202 TDDGG
-210 PLSAN
+210 AQAKCF
-215 VSGHKLL
+215 GHKLL
-222 QVNKMH
+222 KVNKMH

-234 CLSPQYGESVTIG
+234 CLSPQYGESVTIS

-254 VTTDEESRWLAAK
+254 RLEAVATAD
-267 DQPGLR
+267 
-273 FAETTGGFAFASQV
+273 GGS
-287 LVTNDSAMVSGDGTL
+287 
-302 QSNPA
+302 PA
-307 NNPNAVPINLVAD
+307 NDPVSLTAIDALALPGDRSDLSAIGTDATSKLVAD
-320 LTHATATTVNQLRYA
+320 LTQATVATVNQLRNA

-360 GITNPMARM
+360 GIVNPMATM
-369 QMPEYLGGVDYNIN
+369 QMPEYLGGCSYNIN

-392 FAAGTTTVLGE
+392 FASGVTTVLGE

-418 RKGFT
+418 RKAFT

-436 YRSYGQ
+436 FRSYGQ

-457 MWPEFMN
+457 LWPEFMN
-464 IGDQKTLIA
+464 LGDQKTLLG
-473 EIFAGSQTPSDGFG
+473 EIFAGSATPLQGFG
-487 YQEAWAQ
+487 YQEAWAE
-494 YKFFHDTVT
+494 YKFFHDTVS
-503 GLLNPSLPSGA
+503 GLLNPSLGSGS

-520 ADSYSQE
+520 ADNYGSE
-527 PNLSSAWIKEDR
+527 PSLSSSWLEEDR
-539 NSISRVLKTGA
+539 NAISRVLKTGA
-550 TGPDFIG
+550 NGPDFIG
-557 DFSFKYTASR
+557 DFAFKYTASR

-582 LM
+582 LL

>member
-1 MSYKNVGFMPDIAYP
+1 MAYKNVGFMPDINYP
-16 RSIYGMPKTHKT
+16 RSIYNMPKSHKT
-28 SWLHGYI
+28 SMLHGFI
-35 EPLHCF
+35 EPLHVF
-41 MVQPGDSFSLKLSN
+41 RVQPGDTISLKLSN

-68 GIVMNVR
+68 GITMSVR

-101 QNTYL
+101 QLSYL
-106 FPAQSGVNLSKF
+106 LPAQAGVNLVGF
-118 SSWNDYANLSL
+118 SSWADYANNSL
-129 SYKLGKNLHSIN
+129 SYKLGKNLHCIN
-141 DVLTNTAQFGIP
+141 NSLTNNPVDGVP
-153 WSVLKERGYYFIW
+153 WSVLKERGYYVIW

-176 AEYSID
+176 AEYSVD
-182 LSDGS
+182 LGDGQVS
-187 IFSTGGNNYRVAAVL
+187 SGVRYANIL
-202 TSDVSGGV
+202 TNDDYQTRCC
-210 PLSAN
+210 
-215 VSGHKLL
+215 HRLL
-222 QVNKMH
+222 KVNKMH

-254 VTTDEESRWLAAK
+254 IVR
-267 DQPGLR
+267 
-273 FAETTGGFAFASQV
+273 
-287 LVTNDSAMVSGDGTL
+287 NDTATY
-302 QSNPA
+302 
-307 NNPNAVPINLVAD
+307 PINAEDFALAIDEDIPAGVGKSTELIAYGDDSIGTVLAD
-320 LTHATATTVNQLRYA
+320 LTKATAATVNQLRYA

-347 GGNNYYSIIAVHF
+347 GGNNYYAIIGVHF
-360 GITNPMARM
+360 GIQNPAATM
-369 QMPEYLGGVDYNIN
+369 QMPQYLGGVEYNIN

-392 FAAGTTTVLGE
+392 FASGTTTVLGE

-418 RKGFT
+418 RHSFS
-423 EFGFVYILAYTKH
+423 EFGFVYILGYTRH
-436 YRSYGQ
+436 FRSYGQ

-449 LVDNKYQL
+449 LVDSKYQL

-473 EIFAGSQTPSDGFG
+473 EIFAGSSTPLQGFG
-487 YQEAWAQ
+487 YQEAWAE

-503 GLLNPSLPSGA
+503 GLLNPSLPSGS

-520 ADSYSQE
+520 GDYYSSE
-527 PNLSSAWIKEDR
+527 PSLSSSWIQEDR
-539 NSISRVLKTGA
+539 NAISRVLKTGA
-550 TGPDFIG
+550 NGPDFLA
-557 DFSFKYTASR
+557 DFSFKYSVSR
-567 IINIKKLPG
+567 IINIRKLPG

-582 LM
+582 LL

>member
-1 MSYKNVGFMPDIAYP
+1 MSG
-16 RSIYGMPKTHKT
+16 
-28 SWLHGYI
+28 
-35 EPLHCF
+35 
-41 MVQPGDSFSLKLSN
+41 
-55 IIRMS
+55 
-60 TPLVPFMD
+60 
-68 GIVMNVR
+68 
-75 AVFVPMRLLWT
+75 
-86 HWEEFI
+86 
-92 GANKGAGYQ
+92 
-101 QNTYL
+101 
-106 FPAQSGVNLSKF
+106 F
-118 SSWNDYANLSL
+118 SSWDDYANLSL
-129 SYKLGKNLHSIN
+129 SYKLGKNLHSVVSN
-141 DVLTNTAQFGIP
+141 LNNTNVV
-153 WSVLKERGYYFIW
+153 SVPFSILKERGYFFIW

-176 AEYSID
+176 SEYSID
-182 LSDGS
+182 LNDGS
-187 IFSTGGNNYRVAAVL
+187 VFSQANPIRLAKVL
-202 TSDVSGGV
+202 TSDSTT
-210 PLSAN
+210 LSK
-215 VSGHKLL
+215 VCHKLL
-222 QVNKMH
+222 KVNKMH

-234 CLSPQYGESVTIG
+234 CLSPQYGQSVTIG

-254 VTTDEESRWLAAK
+254 ITTSDSNYFTGVKDKPGLLLGSTYSGLAADNGDLGVYSSK
-267 DQPGLR
+267 LVNDN
-273 FAETTGGFAFASQV
+273 SQYPDPD
-287 LVTNDSAMVSGDGTL
+287 TIGDV
-302 QSNPA
+302 
-307 NNPNAVPINLVAD
+307 VPVNLVAD
-320 LTHATATTVNQLRYA
+320 LTQATAATVNQLRYA

-369 QMPEYLGGVDYNIN
+369 QMPEYLGGIEYNIN

-392 FAAGTTTVLGE
+392 FASGVTTDLGE

-418 RKGFT
+418 RKAFT

-449 LVDNKYQL
+449 LVDNKYEL

-473 EIFAGSQTPSDGFG
+473 EIFAGSTTPNAGWG
-487 YQEAWAQ
+487 YQEAWAE
-494 YKFFHDTVT
+494 YKFFHDTVS
-503 GLLNPSLPSGA
+503 GLLNPSLPSGS

-520 ADSYSQE
+520 ADNYTTE
-527 PNLSSAWIKEDR
+527 PSLSSSWLQEDR
-539 NSISRVLKTGA
+539 NAISRVLKTGA

>member
-1 MSYKNVGFMPDIAYP
+1 MPDINYP
-16 RSIYGMPKTHKT
+16 RSIFNMPKTHKT

-41 MVQPGDSFSLKLSN
+41 RVQPGDTFSLKLSN

-68 GIVMNVR
+68 GITFSVR
-75 AVFVPMRLLWT
+75 AVFVPLRLLWT
-86 HWEEFI
+86 HFEEFI

-106 FPAQSGVNLSKF
+106 MPVDERVNLSGF
-118 SSWNDYANLSL
+118 TSWNDYANLSL

-141 DVLTNTAQFGIP
+141 NALTDS
-153 WSVLKERGYYFIW
+153 SVTGVKMSILKERGYYFIW

-176 AEYSID
+176 DEYSID
-182 LSDGS
+182 FGDGS
-187 IFSTGGNNYRVAAVL
+187 VGLNDLRYSKVL
-202 TSDVSGGV
+202 TSDTTAAAVF
-210 PLSAN
+210 
-215 VSGHKLL
+215 GHKLL
-222 QVNKMH
+222 KVNKMH
-228 DYFVDN
+228 DYMVDN
-234 CLSPQYGESVTIG
+234 TLSPQYGESVTIG
-247 LSDYAPV
+247 LSDYAPIV
-254 VTTDEESRWLAAK
+254 MQNSNESAQITEGDVFNVQSMATLDVYGIGGANLAGVTHE
-267 DQPGLR
+267 G
-273 FAETTGGFAFASQV
+273 
-287 LVTNDSAMVSGDGTL
+287 DSAGL
-302 QSNPA
+302 Y
-307 NNPNAVPINLVAD
+307 AD
-320 LTHATATTVNQLRYA
+320 LTRATATTVNQLRYA
-335 FATQRWLERANY
+335 FATQKWLERANY
-347 GGNNYYSIIAVHF
+347 GGNNYYAIIGVHF
-360 GITNPMARM
+360 GIQNPMATM
-369 QMPEYLGGVDYNIN
+369 QMPQYLGGVEYNIN

-392 FAAGTTTVLGE
+392 FASGTTTVLGE

-418 RKGFT
+418 RHSFT
-423 EFGFVYILAYTKH
+423 EFGFVYILGYTRH
-436 YRSYGQ
+436 FRSYGQ

-473 EIFAGSQTPSDGFG
+473 EIFAGSNTPLQGFG
-487 YQEAWAQ
+487 YQESWAE

-514 LGQWSL
+514 LSQWSL
-520 ADSYSQE
+520 ADYYTSE
-527 PNLSSAWIKEDR
+527 PTLSSSWIQEDR
-539 NSISRVLKTGA
+539 SAISRVLKTGA

-557 DFSFKYTASR
+557 DFSFKYSASR
-567 IINIKKLPG
+567 IINIRKLPG

-582 LM
+582 LL

>member
-16 RSIYGMPKTHKT
+16 RSIFSMPKTHKT
-28 SWLHGYI
+28 SWLHGDLV
-35 EPLHCF
+35 PLHCF
-41 MVQPGDSFSLKLSN
+41 RVQPGDSFSLKLSN

-68 GIVMNVR
+68 GIVMNIR
-75 AVFVPMRLLWT
+75 AVFVPLRLLWE
-86 HWEEFI
+86 HWQEFI

-101 QNTYL
+101 QNSYL
-106 FPAQSGVNLSKF
+106 LPANQLVNLADF
-118 SSWNDYANLSL
+118 SSWSQYANQGL
-129 SYKLGKNLHSIN
+129 SYALGKNLHSVNGVLN
-141 DVLTNTAQFGIP
+141 DTNVASAAY
-153 WSVLKERGYYFIW
+153 SVLKERGYYFIW

-176 AEYSID
+176 AEYSVS
-182 LSDGS
+182 LSDGTTIS
-187 IFSTGGNNYRVAAVL
+187 EGGTIYRYAQVL
-202 TSDVSGGV
+202 TSDNTVKKV
-210 PLSAN
+210 C
-215 VSGHKLL
+215 GHKLL
-222 QVNKMH
+222 KVNKMH

-254 VTTDEESRWLAAK
+254 ITTDDADYFVAAK
-267 DQPGLR
+267 DKPGLK
-273 FAETTGGFAFASQV
+273 FGAISSGLAADTGMLGIANSE
-287 LVTNDSAMVSGDGTL
+287 LYDDTSGTPHAGYKV
-302 QSNPA
+302 
-307 NNPNAVPINLVAD
+307 VPTNLVAD
-320 LTHATATTVNQLRYA
+320 LTKATATTVNQLRYA

-360 GITNPMARM
+360 GIMNPMATM
-369 QMPEYLGGVDYNIN
+369 QMPEYLGGVEYNIN

-423 EFGFVYILAYTKH
+423 EFGFVYILGYTKH

-442 GIPREDL
+442 GLPREDL
-449 LVDNKYQL
+449 LVDNKYEL

-473 EIFAGSQTPSDGFG
+473 EIFAGSNTPLQGFG
-487 YQEAWAQ
+487 YQESWAE
-494 YKFFHDTVT
+494 YKFFHDTVS
-503 GLLNPSLPSGA
+503 GLLNPSLPSGS

-520 ADSYSQE
+520 ADYYSSE
-527 PNLSSAWIKEDR
+527 PNLSSSWLQEDR
-539 NSISRVLKTGA
+539 NAISRVLKTGA

-557 DFSFKYTASR
+557 DFAFKYTASR

-582 LM
+582 LL

>member
-28 SWLHGYI
+28 SWLHGFI
-35 EPLHCF
+35 EPLHVF
-41 MVQPGDSFSLKLSN
+41 RVQPGDSFTLKLSN

-68 GIVMNVR
+68 GILMNVR
-75 AVFVPMRLLWT
+75 AVFVPMRLLWS
-86 HWEEFI
+86 HWEEYI

-106 FPAQSGVNLSKF
+106 LPAQEGVNLSAF
-118 SSWNDYANLSL
+118 SSWTDYGNTSL

-141 DVLTNTAQFGIP
+141 NALTNNTQYGAPMSI
-153 WSVLKERGYYFIW
+153 LKERGYYLIW

-182 LSDGS
+182 FGDGS
-187 IFSTGGNNYRVAAVL
+187 ISSDHRTAKVL
-202 TSDVSGGV
+202 TSDSSTVYGASV
-210 PLSAN
+210 C
-215 VSGHKLL
+215 GHKLL
-222 QVNKMH
+222 KVNKLH

-247 LSDYAPV
+247 LSDFAPV
-254 VTTDEESRWLAAK
+254 YAKFNADSLTGYNDVAPLVFKQYYGTPGSWQTPDAESGLIGHDNDGNAYSDNDNFVGDKPVTPS
-267 DQPGLR
+267 
-273 FAETTGGFAFASQV
+273 
-287 LVTNDSAMVSGDGTL
+287 
-302 QSNPA
+302 
-307 NNPNAVPINLVAD
+307 NLVAD
-320 LTHATATTVNQLRYA
+320 LTKATATTVNQLRYA

-360 GITNPMARM
+360 GIVNPMARM
-369 QMPEYLGGVDYNIN
+369 QMPEYLGGIEYNIN

-392 FAAGTTTVLGE
+392 FASGVTTDLGE

-418 RKGFT
+418 RKAFT
-423 EFGFVYILAYTKH
+423 EFGFVYILGYTKH

-457 MWPEFMN
+457 LWPEFMN

-473 EIFAGSQTPSDGFG
+473 EIFAGSSTPLQGFG
-487 YQEAWAQ
+487 YQEAWAE

-503 GLLNPSLPSGA
+503 GLLNPSLPSGS

-520 ADSYSQE
+520 ADNYTSE
-527 PNLSSAWIKEDR
+527 PNLSSSWIQEDR
-539 NSISRVLKTGA
+539 NAISRVLKTGA
-550 TGPDFIG
+550 AGPDFIG
-557 DFSFKYTASR
+557 DFAFKYTASR